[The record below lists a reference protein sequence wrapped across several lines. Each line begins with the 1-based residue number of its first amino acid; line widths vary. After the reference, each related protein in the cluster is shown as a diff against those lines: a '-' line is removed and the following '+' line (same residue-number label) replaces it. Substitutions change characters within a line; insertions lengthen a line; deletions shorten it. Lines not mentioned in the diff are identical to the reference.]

1 MDRPTPR
8 REAKLEFLRAEIKA
22 GLDSG
27 PAGPLDM
34 AEIKAEARAKR
45 SAARDAR

>member
-1 MDRPTPR
+1 MGADRSLPGARP
-8 REAKLEFLRAEIKA
+8 EALRAEIKA

-27 PAGPLDM
+27 PTGPLDM

-45 SAARDAR
+45 RAARDAR